1 VNENDE
7 PMKISLWIYL
17 IIFILVSFVLL
28 LLFDLMFHKV
38 TYLTSII
45 VMAPAYIITDLVY
58 HKIEEKKYSLIE
70 TILRLASIICVMLF
84 SAIIIT
90 PYYIIISIIESKWE
104 NLFGLL
110 FIYLIGILFVYL
122 SILLSSFVNKTKLS
136 SEINN
141 LFKHF

>member
-1 VNENDE
+1 MNENNE
-7 PMKISLWIYL
+7 HTKISLWIYL
-17 IIFILVSFVLL
+17 IIFILISVVLL
-28 LLFDLMFHKV
+28 LVYGLIFHKI
-38 TYLTSII
+38 TEIMSLI
-45 VMAPAYIITDLVY
+45 VLAPAYIITDLIY

-90 PYYIIISIIESKWE
+90 PYYIIISITQSNWD
-104 NLFGLL
+104 NLIGLL

-122 SILLSSFVNKTKLS
+122 SVLLSSFVNKTKLF
-136 SEINN
+136 SEIEN